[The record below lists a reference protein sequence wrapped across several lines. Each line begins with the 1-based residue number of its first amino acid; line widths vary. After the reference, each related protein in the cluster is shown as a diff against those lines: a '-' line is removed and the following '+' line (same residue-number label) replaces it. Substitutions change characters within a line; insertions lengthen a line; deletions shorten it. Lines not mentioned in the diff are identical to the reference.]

1 MANNCSVDAKIT
13 GKAKNVRELI
23 DMMSRKGQYE
33 HDGLGRVFECWY
45 DDDDFDAAHDD
56 DIVDVHV
63 YLDVAWSIV
72 SSMREYAGRERSLES
87 ETKRL
92 NLVFEAYSSEPGC
105 QFQEHVLIDR
115 GDVLIDECVDYEEH
129 WVEDYDTIEAYN
141 EEFGTNF
148 TEDMINCNGDVCI
161 GGFGDEY
168 GNFEYFCKEHFEEA

>member
-45 DDDDFDAAHDD
+45 DDDNFDSANDD
-56 DIVDVHV
+56 DILDVNV
-63 YLDVAWSIV
+63 YMDVAWSIA
-72 SSMREYAGRERSLES
+72 SAMREVAGRKRSLES

-92 NLVFEAYSSEPGC
+92 NLVFEAYSSEPGIG
-105 QFQEHVLIDR
+105 FQEHVLIDR

-129 WVEDYDTIEAYN
+129 WLEDYDTIEEYN
-141 EEFGTNF
+141 AENGTSF
-148 TEDMINCNGDVCI
+148 TADMINDNGDVCI

-168 GNFEYFCKEHFEEA
+168 GQFEYFKKEHFEEV